1 MADGLNKVI
10 LIGNL
15 GADPELRMTNAGSA
29 VMTLRLATTRS
40 YLDKNKTRQENTEWH
55 QVAIWGKRAEGLAKI
70 LKKGSRLAVE
80 GEIRYSEYD
89 DKDGVHRWRTTI
101 HAIGVTLCDR
111 APAGSNP
118 RDEFDGDDE
127 LPPPGRGGGDD
138 DIPF

>member
-1 MADGLNKVI
+1 MADGFNKVI

-15 GADPELRMTNAGSA
+15 GADPELRVTNGGQS

-40 YLDKNKTRQENTEWH
+40 YLDKNKVRQENTEWH
-55 QVAIWGKRAEGLAKI
+55 QVAIWGKRAAGLAKI

-80 GEIRYSEYD
+80 GELRYSEYD

-101 HAIGVTLCDR
+101 HALGVTLCDR

-118 RDEFDGDDE
+118 RDDFNDDDE
-127 LPPPGRGGGDD
+127 LPARTGGDD